1 MLTQAQNVLSNSMA
15 PAKALAGSH
24 PVGLGIMVGLSA
36 YYVVNKYW
44 LNEESEESEEGENT
58 EEAVESA
65 ENTA

>member
-44 LNEESEESEEGENT
+44 LNEESEEGENT